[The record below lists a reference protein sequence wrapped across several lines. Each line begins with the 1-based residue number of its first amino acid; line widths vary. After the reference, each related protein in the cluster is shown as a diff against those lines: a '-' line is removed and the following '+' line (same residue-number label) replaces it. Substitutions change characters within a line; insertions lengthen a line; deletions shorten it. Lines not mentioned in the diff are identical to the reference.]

1 MKQLKEA
8 LISKKTINR
17 AHSGNSKF
25 PYGLFILYPTGV
37 DAQKYSRYGN
47 RKNNIG
53 HIVIADFDYWHYFI
67 LTESELKSIIGTL
80 TDEYTHIYIVKDPTK
95 SVKELE
101 DMLRAMDSFD
111 LKMKS
116 WVETYTL
123 QDFKKQFKKY
133 L

>member
-25 PYGLFILYPTGV
+25 PYDLFILYPTGD
-37 DAQKYSRYGN
+37 DAQKYN
-47 RKNNIG
+47 RHGKREDIG
-53 HIVIADFDYWHYFI
+53 HIVIADFDRWHYFI
-67 LTESELKSIIGTL
+67 LTESELKSIIDTL
-80 TDEYTHIYIVKDPTK
+80 TDEYTHIYIVTDPTK

-101 DMLRAMDSFD
+101 DMLRVMDSFD
-111 LKMKS
+111 LKS
-116 WVETYTL
+116 EPWVVTYTL